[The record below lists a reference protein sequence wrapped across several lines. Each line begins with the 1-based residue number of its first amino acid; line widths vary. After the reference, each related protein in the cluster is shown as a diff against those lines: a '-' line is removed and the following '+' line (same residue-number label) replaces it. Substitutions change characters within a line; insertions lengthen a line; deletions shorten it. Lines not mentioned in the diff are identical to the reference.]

1 MKKIIRISTVPISL
15 NVFCRGLL
23 CDLSHDYE
31 IVAVSS
37 PGEDLDEL
45 AARENVRAIAVPM
58 RRHIAPFHDLWA
70 LWQLFL
76 ALSTRT
82 ARYGAQHHSQSWSVG
97 NDSCNVG

>member
-58 RRHIAPFHDLWA
+58 RLHPSTIYGRCGNYSGSFDENSQIWCTASLPKLVC
-70 LWQLFL
+70 WQ
-76 ALSTRT
+76 
-82 ARYGAQHHSQSWSVG
+82 
-97 NDSCNVG
+97 